1 MRSILSL
8 AAWNWRM
15 ARRPYAIL
23 CAVFAVQ
30 QLAVLLYQAQTP
42 DLLGAGLAASYSEGL
57 QIYAFG
63 ITFLLAGLLAGPAVN
78 DQKRAR
84 CSYTWLTLPLPPA
97 ARLAA
102 QVLTAAVLQLG
113 LVALQLVLYALYFFP
128 VQVMQNAAVT
138 QRIGQEAASMRFYE
152 EVILNRG
159 LYWLIPRRPLQ
170 AVLLALTLAAAALLL
185 TAVRL
190 HRGWR
195 RGAALLIGVVC
206 GFACMTLLQYEQFYT
221 RYDAAYRAAVVPT
234 NWPGAL
240 ALLAVLLPFSVW
252 WALRAIRRAEPA

>member
-42 DLLGAGLAASYSEGL
+42 YLLGAGLARCYENGL
-57 QIYAFG
+57 QFELFLL
-63 ITFLLAGLLAGPAVN
+63 TFLLAGLLAGPAVN

-128 VQVMQNAAVT
+128 VQVMQNAAAT

-206 GFACMTLLQYEQFYT
+206 AIECARLLWSEMDYVRWDYLPPRT
-221 RYDAAYRAAVVPT
+221 AGDAAV
-234 NWPGAL
+234 L
-240 ALLAVLLPFSVW
+240 AGLLAFSVW

>member
-42 DLLGAGLAASYSEGL
+42 YLLGAGLARCYENGL
-57 QIYAFG
+57 QFELFLL
-63 ITFLLAGLLAGPAVN
+63 TFLLAGLLAGPAVN

-102 QVLTAAVLQLG
+102 QALTAAVLLLG
-113 LVALQLVLYALYFFP
+113 VVALQLALYVLYFFP
-128 VQVMQNAAVT
+128 VQVMQNAAAT

-206 GFACMTLLQYEQFYT
+206 AIECARLLWSEMDYVRWDYLPPRT
-221 RYDAAYRAAVVPT
+221 AGDAVV
-234 NWPGAL
+234 L
-240 ALLAVLLPFSVW
+240 AGLLAFSIW

>member
-1 MRSILSL
+1 MRPILSL

-42 DLLGAGLAASYSEGL
+42 DLLGAGLARCYENGL
-57 QIYAFG
+57 QFELFLL
-63 ITFLLAGLLAGPAVN
+63 TFLLAGLLAGPAVN

-190 HRGWR
+190 HKGWR

-206 GFACMTLLQYEQFYT
+206 AIECARLLWSEMDYVRWDYLPPRT
-221 RYDAAYRAAVVPT
+221 AGDAVV
-234 NWPGAL
+234 L
-240 ALLAVLLPFSVW
+240 AGLLAFSIW

>member
-1 MRSILSL
+1 MRPILSL

-42 DLLGAGLAASYSEGL
+42 DLLGAGLARCYENGL
-57 QIYAFG
+57 QFELFLL
-63 ITFLLAGLLAGPAVN
+63 TFLLAGLLAGPAIN

-128 VQVMQNAAVT
+128 VQVM
-138 QRIGQEAASMRFYE
+138 
-152 EVILNRG
+152 
-159 LYWLIPRRPLQ
+159 
-170 AVLLALTLAAAALLL
+170 
-185 TAVRL
+185 
-190 HRGWR
+190 
-195 RGAALLIGVVC
+195 
-206 GFACMTLLQYEQFYT
+206 
-221 RYDAAYRAAVVPT
+221 
-234 NWPGAL
+234 
-240 ALLAVLLPFSVW
+240 
-252 WALRAIRRAEPA
+252 

>member
-1 MRSILSL
+1 MRPILSL

-42 DLLGAGLAASYSEGL
+42 YLLGAGLARCYENGL
-57 QIYAFG
+57 QFELFLL
-63 ITFLLAGLLAGPAVN
+63 TFLLAGLLAGPAVN

-206 GFACMTLLQYEQFYT
+206 AIECARLLWSEMDYVRWDYLPPRT
-221 RYDAAYRAAVVPT
+221 AGDAVV
-234 NWPGAL
+234 L
-240 ALLAVLLPFSVW
+240 AGLLAFSIW

>member
-42 DLLGAGLAASYSEGL
+42 YLLGAGLARCYENGL
-57 QIYAFG
+57 QFELFLL
-63 ITFLLAGLLAGPAVN
+63 TFLLAGLLAGPAVN

-113 LVALQLVLYALYFFP
+113 LVALQLVLYVLYFFP
-128 VQVMQNAAVT
+128 VQVMQNAAAT

-206 GFACMTLLQYEQFYT
+206 AIECARLLWSEMDYVRWDYLPPRT
-221 RYDAAYRAAVVPT
+221 AGDAVV
-234 NWPGAL
+234 L
-240 ALLAVLLPFSVW
+240 AGLLAFSIW

>member
-1 MRSILSL
+1 
-8 AAWNWRM
+8 M
-15 ARRPYAIL
+15 ARCY
-23 CAVFAVQ
+23 
-30 QLAVLLYQAQTP
+30 
-42 DLLGAGLAASYSEGL
+42 ENGL
-57 QIYAFG
+57 QFELFLL
-63 ITFLLAGLLAGPAVN
+63 TFLLAGLLAGPAVN

-102 QVLTAAVLQLG
+102 QALTAAVLLLG
-113 LVALQLVLYALYFFP
+113 VVALQLVLYVLYFFP
-128 VQVMQNAAVT
+128 VQVMQNAAAT

-206 GFACMTLLQYEQFYT
+206 AIECARLLWSEMDYVRWDYLPPRT
-221 RYDAAYRAAVVPT
+221 AGDAVV
-234 NWPGAL
+234 L
-240 ALLAVLLPFSVW
+240 AGLLAFSIW

>member
-1 MRSILSL
+1 MRPILSL

-42 DLLGAGLAASYSEGL
+42 DLLGAGLARCYENGL
-57 QIYAFG
+57 QFELFLL
-63 ITFLLAGLLAGPAVN
+63 TFLLAGLLAGPAVN

-190 HRGWR
+190 HKGWR

-206 GFACMTLLQYEQFYT
+206 AIECARLLWSEVDYVRWGYLPPRT
-221 RYDAAYRAAVVPT
+221 AGDAVV
-234 NWPGAL
+234 L
-240 ALLAVLLPFSVW
+240 AGLLAFSIW

>member
-42 DLLGAGLAASYSEGL
+42 YLLGAGLARCYENGL
-57 QIYAFG
+57 QFELFLL
-63 ITFLLAGLLAGPAVN
+63 TFLLAGLLAGPAVN

-128 VQVMQNAAVT
+128 VQVMQNAAAT

-190 HRGWR
+190 HKGWR

-206 GFACMTLLQYEQFYT
+206 AIECARLLWSEMDYVRWGYLPPRT
-221 RYDAAYRAAVVPT
+221 AGDAVV
-234 NWPGAL
+234 
-240 ALLAVLLPFSVW
+240 LAVLLAFSIW

>member
-1 MRSILSL
+1 MRPILSL

-30 QLAVLLYQAQTP
+30 QLAVLLYQVCRP
-42 DLLGAGLAASYSEGL
+42 NLLGAGLAASYSEGL

-138 QRIGQEAASMRFYE
+138 QRIGQEPPAMLLYE
-152 EVILNRG
+152 QLILNRG

-190 HRGWR
+190 HKGWR

-206 GFACMTLLQYEQFYT
+206 AIECARLLWSEMDYVRWDYLPPRT
-221 RYDAAYRAAVVPT
+221 AGDAAV
-234 NWPGAL
+234 L
-240 ALLAVLLPFSVW
+240 AGLLAFSIW

>member
-1 MRSILSL
+1 
-8 AAWNWRM
+8 M
-15 ARRPYAIL
+15 ARCY
-23 CAVFAVQ
+23 
-30 QLAVLLYQAQTP
+30 
-42 DLLGAGLAASYSEGL
+42 ENGL
-57 QIYAFG
+57 QFELFLL
-63 ITFLLAGLLAGPAVN
+63 TFLLAGLLAGPAVN

-206 GFACMTLLQYEQFYT
+206 AIECARLLWSEMDYVRWDYLPPRT
-221 RYDAAYRAAVVPT
+221 AGDAVV
-234 NWPGAL
+234 L
-240 ALLAVLLPFSVW
+240 AGLLAFSIW

>member
-42 DLLGAGLAASYSEGL
+42 DLLGAGLARCYENGL
-57 QIYAFG
+57 QFELFLL
-63 ITFLLAGLLAGPAVN
+63 TFLLAGLLAGPAVN

-138 QRIGQEAASMRFYE
+138 QRIGQEPPAMLLYE
-152 EVILNRG
+152 QLILNRG

-206 GFACMTLLQYEQFYT
+206 AIECTRLLWSEMDYVRWDYLPPRT
-221 RYDAAYRAAVVPT
+221 AGDAVV
-234 NWPGAL
+234 L
-240 ALLAVLLPFSVW
+240 AGLLAFSIW

>member
-1 MRSILSL
+1 MRPILSL

-42 DLLGAGLAASYSEGL
+42 YLLGAGLARCYENGL
-57 QIYAFG
+57 QFELFLL
-63 ITFLLAGLLAGPAVN
+63 TFLLAGLLAGPAVN

-102 QVLTAAVLQLG
+102 QALTAAVLQLG

-128 VQVMQNAAVT
+128 VQVMQNAAAT

-206 GFACMTLLQYEQFYT
+206 AIECARLLWSEMDYVRWDYLPPRT
-221 RYDAAYRAAVVPT
+221 AGDAVV
-234 NWPGAL
+234 L
-240 ALLAVLLPFSVW
+240 AGLLAFSVW

>member
-42 DLLGAGLAASYSEGL
+42 YLLGAGLARCYENGL
-57 QIYAFG
+57 QFELFLL
-63 ITFLLAGLLAGPAVN
+63 TFLLAGLLAGPAVN

-102 QVLTAAVLQLG
+102 QALTAAVLLLG
-113 LVALQLVLYALYFFP
+113 VVALQLVLYVLYFFP
-128 VQVMQNAAVT
+128 VQVMQNAAAT

-206 GFACMTLLQYEQFYT
+206 AIECARLLWSEMDYVRWDYLPPRT
-221 RYDAAYRAAVVPT
+221 AGDAVV
-234 NWPGAL
+234 L
-240 ALLAVLLPFSVW
+240 AGLLAFSIW